1 MGEVIKF
8 PNLKKKRVDE
18 SYIEDWKEGLERLKK
33 IKMEI
38 TNYYPELQE
47 LIDKEKNS

>member
-8 PNLKKKRVDE
+8 PDLKKKRVDE

-33 IKMEI
+33 IKI
-38 TNYYPELQE
+38 TNYYPELQK